1 MMLTET
7 TTSPLPDLSDYAIDQ
22 QLYVGERTIVYRAV
36 EKASQRPV
44 IIKLLQQE
52 YPSFNELL
60 QFRNQYTIT
69 NNLAIPG
76 IVRPEKL
83 EVCGNSYALVMED
96 MGGISLRQ
104 YVQEQSL
111 SLSEMLTIALQ
122 LTQILHDLHCN
133 RVIHKDI
140 KPANILIHPDTK
152 QIKLIDFSIASL
164 LPKESQEIKNPHGLE
179 GTLAY
184 LSPEQTGR
192 MNRGIDYRSDF
203 YALGVT
209 LFELLAGQ
217 LPFICDDPMELV
229 HCHIAKQAPSL
240 TQFNCPPA
248 VAAIVMK
255 LMAKNAEDRYQSA
268 LGLQYDLEQ
277 CLHQLNQTGEI
288 APFDLGQRDICDRF
302 NIPEKLYGRE
312 AEVMELLA
320 AFDRV
325 SGPSLPPPEL
335 GSQSPEHSELMLLAG
350 CSGIGKTAIVNEVHK
365 PIARGTR
372 IANMYQRG
380 YFIKGKFDQFSRNIP
395 FSAFVQAFRD
405 LIGQLLS
412 ESDDCLQAWKTKI
425 LEVLGDNA
433 QVIIDVIPDLEYIL
447 GPQPPAPELSGV
459 AAQNRFNLLFQ
470 KFIQVFTTPEHPLVM
485 FLDDLQW
492 VDSASLHLIKLLMG
506 ESQTGYLFLIG
517 AYRDNEVFPAHPLML
532 TLEEISQMGATVN
545 TITLKSLS
553 VKSLNQ
559 LVAETLNCAIDLAQP
574 LTKLVYQKTQ
584 GNPFFVTQ
592 FLKALHQDKLITFNA
607 QLGYWQCDISQVRAA
622 ALTDNVVEFMAQ
634 QLQRL
639 PSKTQHILKLA
650 ACIGNQFDL
659 EKLAIV
665 AEQSEPETAT
675 DLWNVL
681 QEGFVLPQSEIYK
694 FYVGQVGTE
703 DKPDIQTVHYKFL
716 HDRVQ
721 QAAYS
726 LIPDGQKPSTHLKI
740 GNLLLTKRAEHRS
753 PVAIFELVNHL
764 NLGRQLIAESAKRW
778 QLAELNRTAGQ
789 QAKQST
795 AYAAAADYF
804 QTAIELFTP
813 DVWQQ
818 DYPLALGLYTEAI
831 EASYL
836 NGDFARMEKWLTKL
850 QTWAKTDLDRVKAQE
865 TQIEALVAQG
875 KLQESL
881 NLGLGILAQFGIQF
895 PTIPTLDDYAAALER
910 AQQAIGDRAPA
921 DLIDLPLATDESAI
935 AIMRVLVKLAA
946 PAFLVAPPLYP
957 LLPYCGVELSVRLGI
972 SPASTYL
979 FASYGLLHCA
989 LLNDY
994 PTGYEFGQLALALS
1008 AKLGDQEFRARAFL
1022 MNGLFTTH
1030 WTRHLRDSLPFLQ
1043 SGYRI
1048 GLETGDSA
1056 YTSYSA
1062 YSYCFHAYFLGQPL
1076 PDLLP
1081 EMERYQQILQQL
1093 NQGVILNYHNIYY
1106 QIILSLL
1113 GESTS
1118 ICTLTGDIYEEVEM
1132 LPVHQAA
1139 SDYVALAHLFINKL
1153 MLNVWFGHWEEA
1165 LDCSGLAET
1174 YLGGAA
1180 AVASIPLYYF
1190 YDSLA
1195 RIIYARTI
1203 AKSLSTDASLR
1214 IDKNVE
1220 KLLTWAQF
1228 APMNHQ
1234 HKLDLV
1240 QAERHQL
1247 LDQTVEAIT
1256 LYDRAIAGAKEHG
1269 YVQEEAL
1276 ANELAAQFYLNWGK
1290 EKVAAGYMQEAY
1302 YCYTRW
1308 GAIAKI
1314 NDLEKRYPRLL
1325 APILQQQWL
1334 GLNPLNTLAV
1344 VPHTTVRL
1352 SSAVSDS
1359 CSISRVLDFGSAVKA
1374 AQAISS
1380 TIQLD
1385 ELITTLTQIMMEN
1398 SGAETCALILPE
1410 GETWQIRS
1418 LVSINPDVGSLSD
1431 IQPLEN
1437 STVVPV
1443 NLIYYVKRTQESV
1456 QIDEGKTEI
1465 PGVIADYMLKYQPQ
1479 SVLCT
1484 PILHQG
1490 KLIGILYLEHRTAK
1504 RMFANDRLPMLQLL
1518 TTQAAISLENALLY
1532 NTLEQKVEQRTEE
1545 LSQTLSQLQR
1555 TQSHLIQAEKMSSLG
1570 QLVAG
1575 IAHEVNNP
1583 VNFIYGNL
1591 KHIQTYTQN
1600 LLDLVM
1606 LYQSVYPQPQSEIAR
1621 KIEEIDLEFVH
1632 QDMNGILNSMHTGT
1646 QRISDIVRSLRN
1658 FARLDE
1664 AEVKFVDI
1672 HEGIESTLMILQH
1685 RLKLDSSWGEIQVIK
1700 NYGHLPSVRCYAGQ
1714 LNQAL
1719 MNILVNAIDAL
1730 NEVVEG
1736 SEPVQ
1741 PQIHICT
1748 KRVHDNWVRI
1758 AIADNGPGIPV
1769 AIQPRLFDPFFTT
1782 KPVGKGTGMGLA
1794 ISYQIITENHRGK
1807 LICHSKPGQG
1817 TEFVIEIPLQ

>member
-1 MMLTET
+1 MTLIENTH
-7 TTSPLPDLSDYAIDQ
+7 SPLPDLLGYAIAQ
-22 QLYVGERTIVYRAV
+22 QLYVGDRTIVYRAV

-44 IIKLLQQE
+44 IVKLLQQE
-52 YPSFNELL
+52 YPSFNDLL
-60 QFRNQYTIT
+60 QFRNQYAIT
-69 NNLAIPG
+69 HNLAIPG

-83 EVCGNSYALVMED
+83 EIYGNSYALVMED
-96 MGGISLRQ
+96 VGGMSLRQ
-104 YVQEQSL
+104 YIQEQAL
-111 SLSEMLTIALQ
+111 SLSEILAIALQ
-122 LTQILHDLHCN
+122 LTNILHDLHNNC
-133 RVIHKDI
+133 VIHKDI

-152 QIKLIDFSIASL
+152 QVQLIDFSIASL
-164 LPKESQEIKNPHGLE
+164 LPKENQEIKNPKGLE

-192 MNRGIDYRSDF
+192 MNRAIDYRSDF

-217 LPFICDDPMELV
+217 LPFVCDDPMELV
-229 HCHIAKQAPSL
+229 HCHIARQAPSL
-240 TQFNCPPA
+240 TTFNIPVP

-268 LGLQYDLEQ
+268 LGLRYDLEQ
-277 CLHQLNQTGEI
+277 CRHQLHETGEI
-288 APFDLGQRDICDRF
+288 ADFELGQRDSCDRF

-312 AEVMELLA
+312 AEVAALLA

-325 SGPSLPPPEL
+325 SGHGSAPQEPGILAL
-335 GSQSPEHSELMLLAG
+335 GQSELMLVAG
-350 CSGIGKTAIVNEVHK
+350 FSGIGKTAVVNEVHK
-365 PIARGTR
+365 PILR
-372 IANMYQRG
+372 QRG
-380 YFIKGKFDQFSRNIP
+380 YFIKGKFDQFNRNIP
-395 FSAFVQAFRD
+395 FSAFVQALRD

-412 ESDDCLQAWKTKI
+412 EADDCLQAWRTQI
-425 LEVLGDNA
+425 LETLGDNA
-433 QVIIDVIPDLEYIL
+433 QVIIDVIPDLEYIV
-447 GPQPPAPELSGV
+447 GPQPLAPELSGM

-470 KFIQVFTTPEHPLVM
+470 KFIQVFTTPEHPLVI

-506 ESQTGYLFLIG
+506 ELQTGSLLLIG
-517 AYRDNEVFPAHPLML
+517 AYRDNEVLPAHPLML
-532 TLEEISQMGATVN
+532 ALEEISKVGATVN
-545 TITLKSLS
+545 TITLKPLS
-553 VKSLNQ
+553 PQSLNQ
-559 LVAETLNCAIDLAQP
+559 LVAETLNCAIAIAQP
-574 LTKLVYQKTQ
+574 LTKLIHQKTQ

-592 FLKALHQDKLITFNA
+592 FLKALHHDRLITFDPQA
-607 QLGYWQCDISQVRAA
+607 GYWQCDISQVRAA
-622 ALTDNVVEFMAQ
+622 TLTDDVVKFMAQ
-634 QLQRL
+634 QLQKL
-639 PSKTQHILKLA
+639 PRETQHILKLA

-665 AEQSEPETAT
+665 AEQSETEAATA
-675 DLWNVL
+675 LWQVL

-694 FYVGQVGTE
+694 FYVGQADADGT
-703 DKPDIQTVHYKFL
+703 PDVQTVYYKFL

-726 LIPDGQKPSTHLKI
+726 LIPDEQKPATHLKI
-740 GNLLLTKRAEHRS
+740 GNLLLTKTADQQN
-753 PVAIFELVNHL
+753 PTAIFELVNHL
-764 NLGRQLIAESAKRW
+764 NLGRQLITEPVQQL
-778 QLAELNRTAGQ
+778 QLADLNRAAGQ

-795 AYAAAADYF
+795 AYAAAVDYF
-804 QTAIELFTP
+804 QTAIELFTSHI
-813 DVWQQ
+813 WQQ
-818 DYPLALGLYTEAI
+818 DYSLALSLYTEAI

-836 NGDFARMEKWLTKL
+836 KGDFAGMDQWLTEL

-881 NLGLGILAQFGIQF
+881 NLGLGILAQLGLQF
-895 PTIPTLDDYAAALER
+895 PTAPTLDDYTAALTR
-910 AQQAIGDRAPA
+910 AQQAIGDRLPA
-921 DLIDLPLATDESAI
+921 DLIDLPVATDEAAI

-957 LLPYCGVELSVRLGI
+957 LLPYCGVELSARMGV

-979 FASYGLLHCA
+979 FACYGLLHCA
-989 LLNDY
+989 ILNDY
-994 PTGYEFGQLALALS
+994 SAGYEFGQLALALS
-1008 AKLGDQEFRARAFL
+1008 TKLGDQEFRARAFL

-1030 WTRHLRDSLPFLQ
+1030 WTSHLRDSLPFLQ
-1043 SGYRI
+1043 SGYTI

-1062 YSYCFHAYFLGQPL
+1062 YSYCFHAYFVGQPL
-1076 PDLLP
+1076 PDLIL
-1081 EMERYQQILQQL
+1081 EMERYQQVLQQL

-1106 QIILSLL
+1106 QIILNLL
-1113 GESTS
+1113 GQSTS
-1118 ICTLTGDIYEEVEM
+1118 SCTLTGNVYNEVEM
-1132 LPVHQAA
+1132 LSVHQAA

-1153 MLNVWFGHWEEA
+1153 ILNVWFANWEQAIE
-1165 LDCSGLAET
+1165 CSELAET

-1180 AVASIPLYYF
+1180 AVASMPLYYF
-1190 YDSLA
+1190 YDALA
-1195 RIIYARTI
+1195 RIIHARTI
-1203 AKSLSTDASLR
+1203 AQPNSSDDLLR
-1214 IDKNVE
+1214 IEKNLE
-1220 KLLTWAQF
+1220 NLATWAQF

-1240 QAERHQL
+1240 QAERYQL
-1247 LDQTVEAIT
+1247 LDQKVEAID
-1256 LYDRAIAGAKEHG
+1256 LYDRAIAGAQANG
-1269 YVQEEAL
+1269 YLQEEAL
-1276 ANELAAQFYLNWGK
+1276 ANELAAKFYLNWGK
-1290 EKVAAGYMQEAY
+1290 EKVAAGYMQAAY
-1302 YCYTRW
+1302 YGYARW
-1308 GAIAKI
+1308 GAIAKT
-1314 NDLEKRYPRLL
+1314 NDLEQCYPRLL
-1325 APILQQQWL
+1325 APILQHSWL
-1334 GLNPLNTLAV
+1334 DLNPLNTLAMA
-1344 VPHTTVRL
+1344 PYSTVRP
-1352 SSAVSDS
+1352 SPTTSDN
-1359 CSISRVLDFGSAVKA
+1359 CSISRILDFSSAIKA

-1398 SGAETCALILPE
+1398 SGAETCALILPD
-1410 GETWQIRS
+1410 GETWHIRS
-1418 LVSINPDVGSLSD
+1418 MVSINPSVGSLSG
-1431 IQPLEN
+1431 IQSLDN
-1437 STVVPV
+1437 SAIVPV

-1465 PGVIADYMLKYQPQ
+1465 PGVIAGYMLKYQPQ

-1504 RMFANDRLPMLQLL
+1504 GMFAKDRLPMLQLL

-1545 LSQTLSQLQR
+1545 LSQTLNQLQR

-1583 VNFIYGNL
+1583 VNFIHGNL

-1600 LLDLVM
+1600 LLDLVI
-1606 LYQSVYPQPQSEIAR
+1606 LYQSAYPQPQPEIAS

-1646 QRISDIVRSLRN
+1646 QRISNIVRSLRN

-1672 HEGIESTLMILQH
+1672 HEGIDSALMILQN
-1685 RLKLDSSWGEIQVIK
+1685 RLKSNSRWCEIQVIK
-1700 NYGHLPSVRCYAGQ
+1700 EFANLPPVRCYAGQ

-1730 NEVVEG
+1730 NEVMENSG
-1736 SEPVQ
+1736 PVQ
-1741 PQIHICT
+1741 PQIRIRT
-1748 KRVHDNWVRI
+1748 NQIYDNWVRI
-1758 AIADNGPGIPV
+1758 AIADNGPGIPAQV
-1769 AIQPRLFDPFFTT
+1769 QPRLFDPFFTT

-1794 ISYQIITENHRGK
+1794 ISYQIITEKHQGK
-1807 LICHSKPGQG
+1807 LMCHSKLGQG
-1817 TEFVIEIPLQ
+1817 TEFVIEIPMH